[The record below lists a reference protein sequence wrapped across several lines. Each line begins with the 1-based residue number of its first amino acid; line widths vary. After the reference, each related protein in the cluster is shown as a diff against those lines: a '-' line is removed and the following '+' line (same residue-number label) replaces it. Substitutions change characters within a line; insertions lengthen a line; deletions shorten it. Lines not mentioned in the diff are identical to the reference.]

1 MKLFSR
7 HYGTERF
14 FIMIAV
20 CFALLVG
27 LSTYGGIIEHQNNR
41 QRISSTAIYN
51 RNYVWSRTGSQGEVV
66 GMFTDTSRSA
76 MFVLLRNDAATTS
89 TSAQAYQVFMKGRDE
104 ALENKPVLTV
114 FVYGPTGYVGLYF
127 KDTAGF
133 KNQVYSLIVRND
145 SAASEHANEGTF
157 TNVERDQSFIDHN
170 QIRLYLNFGA
180 SEVPV
185 APVMD
190 LPNVTPL
197 QLFMDMPAS
206 VSGGESAAA
215 KYASACGDAQAVLAE
230 MVQTYI
236 LINQGRE
243 NLQENGVVV
252 PDLPHYIANDRI
264 DTVPNDFSTEPM
276 AFVPEMVTTTGTASG
291 VESLYDYDMGSVLA
305 DGTDADAN
313 ANADDG
319 SGQVQGVAGQGATY
333 TDKNGDVQK
342 YYYLHTDYLFPGM
355 VSFEWQG
362 KAFSS
367 GFIDRIGMFTG
378 DGTSSTAWYNT
389 YAAWRESSKSEY
401 ANAMSSTVKY
411 DSWRYADGSIVDM
424 TKATGNSSGGIE
436 AIVPNLCRDYT
447 NAVNKYMQLK
457 TRYGEKMAQ
466 ILDVENSVQALAGIM
481 SSNDGKA
488 VKNLWLY

>member
-20 CFALLVG
+20 CFAVLVV

-51 RNYVWSRTGSQGEVV
+51 RNYIWSRTGSKGEVV

-76 MFVLLRNDAATTS
+76 AFVLLRNDAATTS

-104 ALENKPVLTV
+104 ALENTPVLTV

-133 KNQVYSLIVRND
+133 RNQVYSLIVRND

-190 LPNVTPL
+190 IPNVTPL

-206 VSGGESAAA
+206 VSGEGGAS
-215 KYASACGDAQAVLAE
+215 KYASSCSDAQAILAE
-230 MVQTYI
+230 MAQMYI

-243 NLQENGVVV
+243 NLQDNGVIV

-264 DTVPNDFSTEPM
+264 DTVPNDFSSEPM
-276 AFVPEMVTTTGTASG
+276 AFVPEMVTSTGTAGG
-291 VESLYDYDMGSVLA
+291 VESLYGYDT
-305 DGTDADAN
+305 GTTVTDDNDSSGNDA
-313 ANADDG
+313 
-319 SGQVQGVAGQGATY
+319 VQGVTGQGATY
-333 TDKNGDVQK
+333 IDKDGNEQK

-362 KAFSS
+362 QAFSS
-367 GFIDRIGMFTG
+367 GFIDRIGMFTDG
-378 DGTSSTAWYNT
+378 GTSSTARYNT

-401 ANAMSSTVKY
+401 ANVMSSTVKY
-411 DSWRYADGSIVDM
+411 DSWRYADGRIVDM
-424 TKATGNSSGGIE
+424 TKATGDSTGGIE

-457 TRYGEKMAQ
+457 TRYGEKTAQ
-466 ILDVENSVQALAGIM
+466 ILDVENSIQALADVM